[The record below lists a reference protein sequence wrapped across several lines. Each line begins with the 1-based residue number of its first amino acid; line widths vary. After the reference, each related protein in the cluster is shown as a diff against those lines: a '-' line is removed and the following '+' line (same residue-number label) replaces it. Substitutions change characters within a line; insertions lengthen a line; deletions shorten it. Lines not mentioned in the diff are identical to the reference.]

1 MLPFGVDRIEQRR
14 ALQTNGAKP
23 NLQEFSLLSN
33 LSSECKLAEIN
44 RRLPGPLSPQNFAG
58 YATQHTGLPTPKN
71 EPFSRGESVGFNRFW
86 VKNRSYRKQT
96 IKPLLTG
103 SRIAF
108 KDFSKIAAFPT
119 GKQRRIASTRAKIA
133 EHSLLLSPRNFIGLQ
148 DRDCRSVRL
157 TVSAQK

>member
-14 ALQTNGAKP
+14 ALQRNPAKP
-23 NLQEFSLLSN
+23 YLQEFFLVSN
-33 LSSECKLAEIN
+33 LPSECKLAEIN
-44 RRLPGPLSPQNFAG
+44 RRLPGPLSPQNFAV
-58 YATQHTGLPTPKN
+58 YAIRNTEHPTPKN
-71 EPFSRGESVGFNRFW
+71 EPFSQGESTVSNRFW

-103 SRIAF
+103 SRIASN
-108 KDFSKIAAFPT
+108 DFTKLRHFRPRKPA
-119 GKQRRIASTRAKIA
+119 RISAPHAKMN
-133 EHSLLLSPRNFIGLQ
+133 EHSLLLSPRNFFGLQ